1 MDDEGSDVADALQAT
16 RPLTD
21 VVAARAKPAFTW
33 RMIDDHMLSAELV
46 ADSAQD
52 VEPALS
58 RGDAD
63 SSGRVLVFTAQLQSV
78 EVEVLSDRVVG
89 QFIPPS
95 PGEVDVESEG
105 GVVASVPVDDL
116 GFFVIEPVPVGV
128 VRLRCATPTTRLVT
142 DWVRL

>member
-1 MDDEGSDVADALQAT
+1 MDDEGSDVTL
-16 RPLTD
+16 L
-21 VVAARAKPAFTW
+21 VAAAERGDDPAAWNEITT
-33 RMIDDHMLSAELV
+33 ELMV
-46 ADSAQD
+46 DSAQD
-52 VEPALS
+52 VEPALT

-63 SSGRVLVFTAQLQSV
+63 SSGRVLVFTAQLRSV

-116 GFFVIEPVPVGV
+116 GFFIIEPVPVGL
-128 VRLRCATPTTRLVT
+128 VRLRCATSTTTLVT